1 MQNVIAEFFL
11 KIKKTVKNK
20 IKIPANDSKDV
31 NSKRELDK
39 ILYDSECRSQMIE
52 NFAILKQQLG
62 GKGASKRTAELVL
75 TYLK

>member
-1 MQNVIAEFFL
+1 VRSREEIVTELIQQRLNADNL
-11 KIKKTVKNK
+11 KI
-20 IKIPANDSKDV
+20 
-31 NSKRELDK
+31 ELDK

-62 GKGASKRTAELVL
+62 GKGASKRTAELML